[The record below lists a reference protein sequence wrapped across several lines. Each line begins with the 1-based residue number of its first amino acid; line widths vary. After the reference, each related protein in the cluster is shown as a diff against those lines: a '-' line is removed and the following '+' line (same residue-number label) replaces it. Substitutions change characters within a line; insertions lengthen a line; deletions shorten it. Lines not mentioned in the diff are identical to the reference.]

1 MRSLAAWE
9 TTDMDGIWNLHVA
22 TPMGSQDFKLT
33 IETLDTPNT
42 FHGVIDGRLGVQEFV
57 GTVELDGKL
66 VWSIPMTE
74 PVKMSLEYEAVID
87 GLTMTGVAKLGS
99 FGNATFTGSKV

>member
-1 MRSLAAWE
+1 
-9 TTDMDGIWNLHVA
+9 MDGIWKLHVA
-22 TPMGSQDFKLT
+22 TPMGSQDFTLT
-33 IETLDTPNT
+33 ITTLDSPNT
-42 FHGVIDGRLGVQEFV
+42 FHGVIDGRLGIQEFDGEV
-57 GTVELDGKL
+57 VDGKL
-66 VWSIPMTE
+66 LWSIPMTE